1 MQKLAQVGS
10 GLCFAG
16 LGPEEK
22 CEVFAGLGCVA
33 VKHKKRQQRSHAV
46 GVDRCDQMLSE
57 SKSQLTQQLN
67 TDRRHISILQK
78 N

>member
-1 MQKLAQVGS
+1 
-10 GLCFAG
+10 
-16 LGPEEK
+16 
-22 CEVFAGLGCVA
+22 
-33 VKHKKRQQRSHAV
+33 
-46 GVDRCDQMLSE
+46 MLSE